1 MAGGGPHHPPEAK
14 KAPLPLRERSFQVT
28 CVTRQRAL
36 FGLVLGLGFSRFLSF
51 GDSLHV
57 LFLVLEDVFREHG
70 FFGGNGGSL
79 GLLDLFSFRLGL
91 GLLGKPAELDHQ
103 AEGLVDVLGAL
114 EVVGDVGIK
123 LHDGVLGEV
132 GALGEA
138 AGFKRAGTR
147 TGTNAEVFAT
157 TLTAAKGLATI
168 AEATALTVELTTLA
182 GHERTTFTA
191 IAAEFTT
198 VAELT
203 AFTKTA
209 AFTAELAAVAEF
221 AAITEFTTAESALA
235 AFATIAAAALAAVG
249 TKGSPMRAVVLPGF
263 AIHFAHISSKGPAA
277 SLSLRE

>member
-36 FGLVLGLGFSRFLSF
+36 FSLVLGLGFNRFLSF

-70 FFGGNGGSL
+70 FFGGDGGSL
-79 GLLDLFSFRLGL
+79 GLLDLFSFRLDL
-91 GLLGKPAELDHQ
+91 GLLGKPAELNHQ

-114 EVVGDVGIK
+114 EVIGDVGIK

-138 AGFKRAGTR
+138 TGFKRAGTR

-157 TLTAAKGLATI
+157 TLAAAKGLATI

-182 GHERTTFTA
+182 GHERTTFT
-191 IAAEFTT
+191 
-198 VAELT
+198 
-203 AFTKTA
+203 KTA

-221 AAITEFTTAESALA
+221 AAITEFTTAETALA
-235 AFATIAAAALAAVG
+235 AFATVAAAALAAVG
-249 TKGSPMRAVVLPGF
+249 TKGSPMRAVVLPRF

>member
-57 LFLVLEDVFREHG
+57 LVLEDVFREHG
-70 FFGGNGGSL
+70 FFGGDGGSL
-79 GLLDLFSFRLGL
+79 GLLDLFSFRLDL
-91 GLLGKPAELDHQ
+91 GLLGKPAELNHQ

-114 EVVGDVGIK
+114 EVIGDVGIK

-138 AGFKRAGTR
+138 TGFKRASTR

-157 TLTAAKGLATI
+157 TLAAAEGLATI

-198 VAELT
+198 VTELT

-209 AFTAELAAVAEF
+209 AFTAEF
-221 AAITEFTTAESALA
+221 AAITEFTTAETALA
-235 AFATIAAAALAAVG
+235 AFATVAAAALAAVG
-249 TKGSPMRAVVLPGF
+249 TKGSPMRAVVLPRF

>member
-1 MAGGGPHHPPEAK
+1 M
-14 KAPLPLRERSFQVT
+14 T

-57 LFLVLEDVFREHG
+57 LVLEDVFREHG
-70 FFGGNGGSL
+70 FFGGDGGSL
-79 GLLDLFSFRLGL
+79 GLLDLFSFRLDL

-114 EVVGDVGIK
+114 EVVGDVGVK
-123 LHDGVLGEV
+123 FHDGVLGEV

-157 TLTAAKGLATI
+157 TLAAAEGLATI

-198 VAELT
+198 VTELT

-209 AFTAELAAVAEF
+209 AFTAEFAAITEFTTVTELTAFTKTAAFTAEF
-221 AAITEFTTAESALA
+221 AAITEFTTAETALA
-235 AFATIAAAALAAVG
+235 AFATVAAAALAAVG
-249 TKGSPMRAVVLPGF
+249 TKGSPMRAVVLPRF

>member
-1 MAGGGPHHPPEAK
+1 MASSAATAGA
-14 KAPLPLRERSFQVT
+14 S
-28 CVTRQRAL
+28 
-36 FGLVLGLGFSRFLSF
+36 
-51 GDSLHV
+51 
-57 LFLVLEDVFREHG
+57 
-70 FFGGNGGSL
+70 
-79 GLLDLFSFRLGL
+79 DLFSFRLDL

-114 EVVGDVGIK
+114 EVVGDVGVK
-123 LHDGVLGEV
+123 FHDGVLGEV

-157 TLTAAKGLATI
+157 TLAAAEGLATI

-209 AFTAELAAVAEF
+209 AFTAEF
-221 AAITEFTTAESALA
+221 AAITEFTTAETALA
-235 AFATIAAAALAAVG
+235 AFATVAAAALAAVG
-249 TKGSPMRAVVLPGF
+249 TKGSPMRAVVLPRF

>member
-1 MAGGGPHHPPEAK
+1 M
-14 KAPLPLRERSFQVT
+14 T

-57 LFLVLEDVFREHG
+57 LVLEDVFREHG
-70 FFGGNGGSL
+70 FFGGDGGSL
-79 GLLDLFSFRLGL
+79 GLLDLFSFRLDL

-103 AEGLVDVLGAL
+103 AEGLVDVLGA
-114 EVVGDVGIK
+114 
-123 LHDGVLGEV
+123 LGEV

-157 TLTAAKGLATI
+157 TLAAAEGLATI

-209 AFTAELAAVAEF
+209 AFTAEF
-221 AAITEFTTAESALA
+221 AAITEFTTAETALA
-235 AFATIAAAALAAVG
+235 AFATLAAAALAAVG
-249 TKGSPMRAVVLPGF
+249 TKGSPMRAVVLPRF

>member
-14 KAPLPLRERSFQVT
+14 KAPLSLRERSFQVT

-51 GDSLHV
+51 GDGLHV

-70 FFGGNGGSL
+70 FFGGDGGSL
-79 GLLDLFSFRLGL
+79 GLLDLFSFRLDL
-91 GLLGKPAELDHQ
+91 GLLGKLAELDHQ

-138 AGFKRAGTR
+138 TGFKRAGTR

-157 TLTAAKGLATI
+157 TLAAAEGLATI

-191 IAAEFTT
+191 IAAE
-198 VAELT
+198 LT

-221 AAITEFTTAESALA
+221 AAITEFTTAETALA

>member
-1 MAGGGPHHPPEAK
+1 M
-14 KAPLPLRERSFQVT
+14 T

-57 LFLVLEDVFREHG
+57 LVLEDVFREHG
-70 FFGGNGGSL
+70 FFGGDGGSL
-79 GLLDLFSFRLGL
+79 GLLDLFSFRLDL

-114 EVVGDVGIK
+114 EVVGDVGVK
-123 LHDGVLGEV
+123 FHDGVLGEV

-157 TLTAAKGLATI
+157 TLAAAEGLATI

-198 VAELT
+198 VTGHERTTFTAIAAEFTTVTELT

-209 AFTAELAAVAEF
+209 AFTAEF
-221 AAITEFTTAESALA
+221 AAITEFTTAETALA
-235 AFATIAAAALAAVG
+235 AFATVAAAALAAVG
-249 TKGSPMRAVVLPGF
+249 TKGSPMRAVVLPRF

>member
-1 MAGGGPHHPPEAK
+1 M
-14 KAPLPLRERSFQVT
+14 T

-57 LFLVLEDVFREHG
+57 LVLEDVFREHG
-70 FFGGNGGSL
+70 CFGGDGGSL
-79 GLLDLFSFRLGL
+79 GLLDLFSFRLDL

-103 AEGLVDVLGAL
+103 AESLVDVLGAL

-123 LHDGVLGEV
+123 FHDGVLGEV

-157 TLTAAKGLATI
+157 TLAAAEGLATI

-209 AFTAELAAVAEF
+209 AFTAEF
-221 AAITEFTTAESALA
+221 AAITEFTTAETALA
-235 AFATIAAAALAAVG
+235 AFATVAAAALAAITEFTTAETALAAFATVAAAALAAVG
-249 TKGSPMRAVVLPGF
+249 TKGSPMRAVVLPRF

>member
-36 FGLVLGLGFSRFLSF
+36 FSLVLGLGFSRFLSF

-57 LFLVLEDVFREHG
+57 LVLEDVFREHG
-70 FFGGNGGSL
+70 FFGGDGGSL
-79 GLLDLFSFRLGL
+79 GLLDLFSFRLDL

-123 LHDGVLGEV
+123 FHDGVLGEV

-157 TLTAAKGLATI
+157 TLAAAKGLATI

-221 AAITEFTTAESALA
+221 AAITEFTTAETALA
-235 AFATIAAAALAAVG
+235 AFATVAAAALAAVG

>member
-1 MAGGGPHHPPEAK
+1 MAGGEPHHPPETK

-57 LFLVLEDVFREHG
+57 LVLEDVFREHG
-70 FFGGNGGSL
+70 FFGGDGGSL
-79 GLLDLFSFRLGL
+79 GLLDLFSFRLDL

-123 LHDGVLGEV
+123 FHDGVLGEV

-157 TLTAAKGLATI
+157 TLAAAEGLATI

-203 AFTKTA
+203 AFTT
-209 AFTAELAAVAEF
+209 EF
-221 AAITEFTTAESALA
+221 AAITEFTTAETALA
-235 AFATIAAAALAAVG
+235 AFATVAAAALAAVG
-249 TKGSPMRAVVLPGF
+249 TKGSPMRAVVLPRF

>member
-1 MAGGGPHHPPEAK
+1 M
-14 KAPLPLRERSFQVT
+14 T

-57 LFLVLEDVFREHG
+57 LVLEDVFREHG
-70 FFGGNGGSL
+70 FFGGDGGSL
-79 GLLDLFSFRLGL
+79 GLLDLFSFRLDL

-114 EVVGDVGIK
+114 EVVGDVGVK
-123 LHDGVLGEV
+123 FHDGVLGEV

-157 TLTAAKGLATI
+157 TLAAAEGLATI

-209 AFTAELAAVAEF
+209 AFAAEFTTVAELTAFTKTAAFTAEF
-221 AAITEFTTAESALA
+221 AAITEFTTAETALA
-235 AFATIAAAALAAVG
+235 AFATVAAAALAAVG
-249 TKGSPMRAVVLPGF
+249 TKGSPMRAVVLPRF

>member
-14 KAPLPLRERSFQVT
+14 KAPLSLRERSFQVT

-51 GDSLHV
+51 GDGLHV

-70 FFGGNGGSL
+70 FFGGDGGSL
-79 GLLDLFSFRLGL
+79 GPLDLFSFRLDL
-91 GLLGKPAELDHQ
+91 GLLGKLAELDHQ

-138 AGFKRAGTR
+138 TGFKRAGTR

-157 TLTAAKGLATI
+157 TLAAAEGLATI

-191 IAAEFTT
+191 IAAE
-198 VAELT
+198 LT

-221 AAITEFTTAESALA
+221 AAITEFTTAETALA